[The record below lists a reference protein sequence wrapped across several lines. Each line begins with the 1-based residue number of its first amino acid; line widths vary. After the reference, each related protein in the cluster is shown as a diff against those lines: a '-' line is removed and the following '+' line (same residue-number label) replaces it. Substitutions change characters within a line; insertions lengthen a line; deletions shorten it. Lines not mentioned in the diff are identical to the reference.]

1 MVKVSVKIPSQER
14 VKIGEYYHSASRSRK
29 GFDYGGGKEISEE
42 EKDQRE
48 PRKNG

>member
-1 MVKVSVKIPSQER
+1 MKILSQER

-48 PRKNG
+48 PRKSG